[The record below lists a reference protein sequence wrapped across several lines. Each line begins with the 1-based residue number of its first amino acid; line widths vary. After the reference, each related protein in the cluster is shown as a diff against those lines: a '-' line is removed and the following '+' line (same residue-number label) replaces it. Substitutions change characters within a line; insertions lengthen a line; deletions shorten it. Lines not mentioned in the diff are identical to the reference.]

1 MNRNFLHKIK
11 IIDLNGNI
19 SSLEDFGILG
29 NIYADSGTGGTTI
42 LGGDPLESRE
52 PIAGD
57 IDQSPETQPYQY
69 GFGFGKGLILGG
81 NYQVAFGKYNETN
94 EDALFIIGVGDEN
107 NRKNAFELTLSD
119 PEKELYQ
126 LKIRDGEK
134 MVPIAT
140 ELYVDNE
147 INKLIDGA
155 PETLNTLKE
164 IADLLTDDAGSGE
177 QSELNIFI
185 NKFNNIIDAINEF
198 DNKYAEAQS
207 LEKERQERI
216 SADNEIR
223 GGTKEEL
230 GESFNVS
237 LKSLDSRVNWLEKGG
252 IGGEG
257 SFDEETFIVEEDP
270 IKLYLK
276 GQKEGWLVAKGENS
290 TEEKSIVDGGCFKVT
305 AIGTD
310 GLSYTLDNIEGLEIG
325 DVVSLKTY
333 YNYINFAKISG
344 FNGNT
349 IIVDKIRRTTHDGEE
364 DQIPYWH
371 LWVAKKPN
379 IGTFK
384 KSDFTKIDPLSDTS
398 EENPKH
404 FSGYAEGDATIA
416 FADWSHAEGSGSI
429 GVGRYSHAEGKG
441 TQAGYASHSEGKE
454 TQAIGDQSHA
464 EGYKTISSGD
474 SAHAEGSWTNAQ
486 GDQSHAEGSGTFA
499 FATYSHAEGKSTK
512 TDGVSSHAEGQETL
526 TEGSCAHAEGYKTI
540 ASGKSSHAEG
550 HWSQSAGIYSH
561 AEGANSIA
569 SGGGSHAEGGVESGG
584 APSNK
589 KTQATGDSAH
599 AEGTA
604 TQATAQSSHAEGHYS
619 QATGKYSHAEGV
631 GAEAEGQG
639 SHAEGL
645 ETLAQ
650 GIYSHAG
657 GSHSQAREPYSF
669 AHGGYVI
676 ASAASQAVFGQY
688 NTEER
693 DALFIVG
700 NGTGS
705 VNRNNAFEVFA
716 NGEVKV
722 GGRSIGL
729 LTDNL
734 EKRVIRLEEF
744 NGFSDIEETEV
755 TNGQLIGNED
765 YAPYIDLSSIYATT
779 RFNAEPYTTVT
790 ESEAYLTIETTVQD
804 MLSQSIEGSYK
815 YANGTTGN
823 FSSKTD
829 PIYVIIDNSL
839 IHAEN
844 NSNIEFSISLEKLEV
859 GEYHLA
865 WEWSEDGNEWIE
877 QSVIPISMS
886 SGIPSTETS
895 NYIKIMI
902 CKETKTSIGPGIYQL
917 HKLEDTEL
925 ATGDYIRFILYR
937 DKRVYSQNQG
947 ITKINGFQVLKNN
960 SNLFNLNFGK
970 DVILR
975 NYKNTGKY
983 GGINGIDRISFDDK
997 TLIRHINV
1005 KAVNDF
1011 FTQQIPENVEVFYI
1025 KSGILP
1031 FKLVVNANANN
1042 NNMIVLDYD
1051 QETTLVFGQLDPGI
1065 NYEAEVWLSTE
1076 MQESLNIPDLDL
1088 IELLPGETL
1097 TFEPSENL
1105 TYGIIRVQKG

>member
-107 NRKNAFELTLSD
+107 NRKNAFELILSD

-164 IADLLTDDAGSGE
+164 IADLLTDDAGNGE

-207 LEKERQERI
+207 LEKEKQERI

-257 SFDEETFIVEEDP
+257 SFDEETFVIEEEP
-270 IKLYLK
+270 VKLYLK
-276 GQKEGWLVAKGENS
+276 GQKEGWLVTKGENS

-310 GLSYTLDNIEGLEIG
+310 RLSYTLDSVEGLEIG

-384 KSDFTKIDPLSDTS
+384 KSDFTKTDPLSDTS

-464 EGYKTISSGD
+464 EGYQTISSGS
-474 SAHAEGSWTNAQ
+474 SAHAEGAWTNAQ
-486 GDQSHAEGSGTFA
+486 GDYSHAEGAGTNAQGDYSHAEGRQTEAGYAAHSEGRNTKAQENYAHAEGYNTNAAASAAHAEGSGTNA
-499 FATYSHAEGKSTK
+499 AASATHAEGYNTRA
-512 TDGVSSHAEGQETL
+512 DSHA
-526 TEGSCAHAEGYKTI
+526 AHAEGTYTN
-540 ASGKSSHAEG
+540 A
-550 HWSQSAGIYSH
+550 AGY
-561 AEGANSIA
+561 
-569 SGGGSHAEGGVESGG
+569 
-584 APSNK
+584 
-589 KTQATGDSAH
+589 SAH
-599 AEGTA
+599 AEGWE
-604 TQATAQSSHAEGHYS
+604 TQAAG
-619 QATGKYSHAEGV
+619 QAAHAEGV
-631 GAEAEGQG
+631 GAEAEGRG
-639 SHAEGL
+639 
-645 ETLAQ
+645 
-650 GIYSHAG
+650 SHAG
-657 GSHSQAREPYSF
+657 GSHSQTKEPYSF
-669 AHGGYVI
+669 AHGDYVI
-676 ASAASQAVFGQY
+676 ASAASQAVFGQF
-688 NTEER
+688 NVEER

-700 NGTGS
+700 NGTDS
-705 VNRNNAFEVFA
+705 VNRSNAFEVYA

-744 NGFSDIEETEV
+744 NGFSDIKETEV
-755 TNGQLIGNED
+755 TNGQLIGDEH

-779 RFNAEPYTTVT
+779 SSNAEPYTTAI
-790 ESEAYLTIETTVQD
+790 ESEAYLTIETTVRY

-839 IHAEN
+839 IYDEN
-844 NSNIEFSISLEKLEV
+844 NNNIEFSISLEKLEV
-859 GEYHLA
+859 GEYHLE
-865 WEWSEDGNEWIE
+865 WEWSKDGNEWIK

-886 SGIPSTETS
+886 SGIFSPEFSE
-895 NYIKIMI
+895 YIKIMI

-917 HKLEDTEL
+917 HRNLVSPEDTEL
-925 ATGDYIRFILYR
+925 ATGDHIKFILYR

-970 DVILR
+970 DVVLR
-975 NYKNTGKY
+975 NYKNTGKH
-983 GGINGIDRISFDDK
+983 GGTNGIDRISFDDK

-1011 FTQQIPENVEVFYI
+1011 FTQQIPEDVEVFYI

-1031 FKLVVNANANN
+1031 FKLVVRTYVNN
-1042 NNMIVLDYD
+1042 NNIDKMIVLDYD
-1051 QETTLVFGQLDPGI
+1051 EKTTLVLGQLDPGI
-1065 NYEAEVWLSTE
+1065 NYEAEIWLSTE

-1105 TYGIIRVQKG
+1105 TYGIIRVEKG